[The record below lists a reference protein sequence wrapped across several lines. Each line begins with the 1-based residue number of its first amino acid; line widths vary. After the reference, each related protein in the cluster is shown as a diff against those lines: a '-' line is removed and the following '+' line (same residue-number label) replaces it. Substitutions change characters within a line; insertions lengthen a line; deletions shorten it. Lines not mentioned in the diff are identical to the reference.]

1 MPTKSI
7 RALHSKS
14 MLLNNSFTAL
24 PTKNHIFLL
33 ECIPTRSA
41 LIMVQNK
48 NE

>member
-1 MPTKSI
+1 
-7 RALHSKS
+7 

-33 ECIPTRSA
+33 ECNPYPLSIN
-41 LIMVQNK
+41 MVRDK

>member
-7 RALHSKS
+7 RAFHSKP
-14 MLLNNSFTAL
+14 MLLINSFSAL

-33 ECIPTRSA
+33 ECIPTRST